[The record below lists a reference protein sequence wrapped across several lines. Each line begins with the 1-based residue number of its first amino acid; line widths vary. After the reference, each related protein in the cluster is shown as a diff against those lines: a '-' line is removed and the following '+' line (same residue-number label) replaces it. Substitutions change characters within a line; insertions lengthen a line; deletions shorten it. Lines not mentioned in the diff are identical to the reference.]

1 MRVIAGTFK
10 GRRLAAPKGDRLVR
24 PTADR
29 VKESVFSILR
39 EQVVDA
45 NFLDLCAGTGS
56 IGIEALS
63 RGAKHVTFLERD
75 ARCIKII
82 EKNLR
87 TCGLLTESYIVAKPE
102 DKWTLSRTQNTSPSP
117 VRFVTPPSRWCIG
130 NYGLYY
136 KIRLLRRDAVKGISD
151 LCRQSAVFEVIY
163 FDPPYSVG
171 FVSSSQLYMDCLELL
186 AESSLLRVGGVLLV
200 EHAKQYVA
208 PDGIGSLKQSRQARY
223 GDTVVSFYEKSL

>member
-1 MRVIAGTFK
+1 MRVIAGTCK

-39 EQVVDA
+39 EQVIDA

-75 ARCIKII
+75 PRCVGII

-87 TCGLLTESYIVAKPE
+87 TCGLLTESH
-102 DKWTLSRTQNTSPSP
+102 
-117 VRFVTPPSRWCIG
+117 VR
-130 NYGLYY
+130 
-136 KIRLLRRDAVKGISD
+136 IRLLRRDAVKGISD
-151 LCRQSAVFEVIY
+151 LGKRSAVFEIIY
-163 FDPPYSVG
+163 FDPPYGVDLVEG
-171 FVSSSQLYMDCLELL
+171 SQLYTDCLKSL
-186 AESSLLRVGGVLLV
+186 AENSLLRVDGVLLV
-200 EHAKQYVA
+200 EHAKQYITPNAV
-208 PDGIGSLKQSRQARY
+208 GSLRRSRQARY

>member
-1 MRVIAGTFK
+1 MRVIAGTCK

-39 EQVVDA
+39 EQVIDA

-75 ARCIKII
+75 PRCVGII
-82 EKNLR
+82 QKNLR
-87 TCGLLTESYIVAKPE
+87 TCGLLTESHI
-102 DKWTLSRTQNTSPSP
+102 R
-117 VRFVTPPSRWCIG
+117 
-130 NYGLYY
+130 
-136 KIRLLRRDAVKGISD
+136 IRLLRRDAVKGISD
-151 LCRQSAVFEVIY
+151 LGKRSAVFEIIY
-163 FDPPYSVG
+163 FDPPYGVDLVEG
-171 FVSSSQLYMDCLELL
+171 SQLYTDCLKLL
-186 AESSLLRVGGVLLV
+186 AESSLLRVDGVLLV
-200 EHAKQYVA
+200 EHAKQYVTPNA
-208 PDGIGSLKQSRQARY
+208 VGSLRRNRQARY

>member
-1 MRVIAGTFK
+1 MRVIAGTCK

-39 EQVVDA
+39 EQVIDA

-75 ARCIKII
+75 PRCVGII

-87 TCGLLTESYIVAKPE
+87 TCGLLTESHI
-102 DKWTLSRTQNTSPSP
+102 R
-117 VRFVTPPSRWCIG
+117 
-130 NYGLYY
+130 
-136 KIRLLRRDAVKGISD
+136 IRLLRRDAVKGISD
-151 LCRQSAVFEVIY
+151 LGKRSAVFEIIY
-163 FDPPYSVG
+163 FDPPYGVDLVEG
-171 FVSSSQLYMDCLELL
+171 SQLYTDCLQLL
-186 AESSLLRVGGVLLV
+186 AESSLLRVDGVLLV
-200 EHAKQYVA
+200 EHAKQYVTPNA
-208 PDGIGSLKQSRQARY
+208 VGSLRRSRQARY

>member
-75 ARCIKII
+75 PRCIEII
-82 EKNLR
+82 ERNLR
-87 TCGLLTESYIVAKPE
+87 MCGLLTEFEARHY
-102 DKWTLSRTQNTSPSP
+102 
-117 VRFVTPPSRWCIG
+117 
-130 NYGLYY
+130 
-136 KIRLLRRDAVKGISD
+136 LLRRDAVKGISD
-151 LCRQSAVFEVIY
+151 LDKQSAVFEVIY
-163 FDPPYSVG
+163 FDPPYGVG
-171 FVSSSQLYMDCLELL
+171 LVNGSQLYTDCLELL

-200 EHAKQYVA
+200 EHAKQYVV
-208 PDGIGSLKQSRQARY
+208 PDAVGSLKQSRQARY
-223 GDTVVSFYEKSL
+223 GDTVVSFYEKRL

>member
-1 MRVIAGTFK
+1 MRVIAGTCK

-39 EQVVDA
+39 EQVIDA

-75 ARCIKII
+75 PRCVGII

-87 TCGLLTESYIVAKPE
+87 TCGLFTESHI
-102 DKWTLSRTQNTSPSP
+102 R
-117 VRFVTPPSRWCIG
+117 
-130 NYGLYY
+130 
-136 KIRLLRRDAVKGISD
+136 IRLLRRDAVKGISD
-151 LCRQSAVFEVIY
+151 LGKRSAVFEIIY
-163 FDPPYSVG
+163 FDPPYGVDLVEG
-171 FVSSSQLYMDCLELL
+171 SQLYTDCLKLL
-186 AESSLLRVGGVLLV
+186 AESSLLRVDGVLLV
-200 EHAKQYVA
+200 EHAKQYVTPNA
-208 PDGIGSLKQSRQARY
+208 VGSLRRSRQARY